1 MAIDSMRVP
10 SLRATLGA
18 RDAGDSPV
26 QHYHW
31 SCLHVFDSR
40 GREMQRVVRPPDIVY
55 STTTFRGQSVPSLEL
70 HASSDGRS
78 PTKTL
83 AC

>member
-40 GREMQRVVRPPDIVY
+40 GREMQRVVRTQTSIIQGQF
-55 STTTFRGQSVPSLEL
+55 SKKTTFAGNWCRHLG
-70 HASSDGRS
+70 
-78 PTKTL
+78 
-83 AC
+83 